1 MPTPNRFVLLG
12 RVVTMDDAFTVVDD
26 GALYVDANHV
36 AAVLPA
42 KAPPPAGFENAL
54 RVRTGGTLYPGLIDI
69 HNHLSYNA
77 LRLWRVPQ
85 RFDNRA
91 QWARHR
97 EYAQLVTGPMGV
109 LGRSDDPEILPAL
122 VTYVECKCLF
132 GGTTTSQGIA
142 LASNAGV
149 RAYYKGSIRV
159 VEGASQPGM
168 PRANSHIADVATR
181 EWPNFFGDLQ
191 DATCLLLH
199 LSEGLGPSARQH
211 FLHLR
216 GPEDK
221 WAILEALAGIH
232 CGGLEADDFG
242 ILAANQGTMVW
253 SPLSNLL
260 LYGGTANVKSAK
272 EHGVTMALGPDW
284 SPTGSKN
291 LLGEL
296 KVAKLVSQSQGDL
309 FSDRDVVSMVTRNPA
324 KILKWTTAVG
334 SLEPGKRADVL
345 VVRGAKDD
353 PYASLIA
360 ASESHVDLVV
370 IDGLPRFGSTKLMRA
385 LGSDGEHVTIS
396 GNLKLANIGGGQP
409 SVVKTLPISDAK
421 SILSKALR
429 DLPKANDGLPPQKP
443 RAASDEPTWYL
454 ALDEETSDAQALS
467 GSGDAGG
474 LGFPGELAAAAPPL
488 PFVALELDPI
498 SMSDDGKFLETIG
511 MQPNLPDFVRRGLPK
526 FF

>member
-1 MPTPNRFVLLG
+1 MPTIPEKFVLWG
-12 RVVTMDDAFTVVDD
+12 RIVTMDDASTVIDD
-26 GALYVDANHV
+26 GALYVEGNRI
-36 AAVLPA
+36 AAVLPT
-42 KAPPPAGFENAL
+42 KAPVPAGFENAV
-54 RVRTGGTLYPGLIDI
+54 RVRTSGTLFPGLIDM

-91 QWARHR
+91 QWGRHR

-109 LGRSDDPEILPAL
+109 LGRSDDPQILPAL

-168 PRANSHIADVATR
+168 PRANSHIADVAAR
-181 EWPNFFGDLQ
+181 EWPHFFGDLQ
-191 DATCLLLH
+191 EATCLLLH
-199 LSEGLGPSARQH
+199 LSEGIGPTARQH
-211 FLHLR
+211 FLHLK
-216 GPEDK
+216 GPEEK

-232 CGGLEADDFG
+232 CGGLDADDFG
-242 ILAANQGTMVW
+242 VLAKNQGTMVW

-260 LYGGTANVKSAK
+260 LYGGTANVRSAK

-291 LLGEL
+291 VLGEL
-296 KVAKLVSQSQGDL
+296 KIAKLVSENQKDL
-309 FSDRDVVSMVTRNPA
+309 FSDRDIVAMATRNPA
-324 KILKWTTAVG
+324 KMLKWNTAVG
-334 SLEPGKRADVL
+334 SLEAGKRADVL

-360 ASESHVDLVV
+360 ASESHVDLVL

-385 LGSDGEHVTIS
+385 LGSDGEQLTIS
-396 GNLKLANIGGGQP
+396 GNLKLANMGGGQP

-421 SILSKALR
+421 SVLSHALR
-429 DLPKANDGLPPQKP
+429 DLPKANDPTPRPP
-443 RAASDEPTWYL
+443 RAASDEPVWYL
-454 ALDEETSDAQALS
+454 ALDEETADAQRAARAPD
-467 GSGDAGG
+467 GEF
-474 LGFPGELAAAAPPL
+474 GFPGAFAAAPPL
-488 PFVALELDPI
+488 PFIPLDLDPI
-498 SMSDDGKFLETIG
+498 TMADDGKFLDTIG
-511 MQPNLPDFVRRGLPK
+511 LQPNLPDFVKRGLPR

>member
-1 MPTPNRFVLLG
+1 MTPERYVLLG

-26 GALYVDANHV
+26 GALYVEGNHI
-36 AAVLPA
+36 AAVQPS
-42 KAPPPAGFENAL
+42 KAPAPVGFENAL
-54 RVRTGGTLYPGLIDI
+54 RVRTSGTLYPGLIDI

-132 GGTTTSQGIA
+132 GGTTTSQGIS

-168 PRANSHIADVATR
+168 PRANSHIADVAMR

-191 DATCLLLH
+191 EATCLLLH

-211 FLHLR
+211 FLHLK
-216 GPEDK
+216 GPEEK
-221 WAILEALAGIH
+221 WAILETLAGIH
-232 CGGLEADDFG
+232 CGGLEADDFL
-242 ILAANQGTMVW
+242 ILAQNQGTMVW

-291 LLGEL
+291 VLGEL
-296 KVAKLVSQSQGDL
+296 KVAKLVSESQRDL
-309 FSDRDVVSMVTRNPA
+309 FSDRDIVAMATKNPA
-324 KILKWTTAVG
+324 KMLKWSTAVG
-334 SLEPGKRADVL
+334 SLEAGKRADVL
-345 VVRGAKDD
+345 VVRGAKGD

-360 ASESHVDLVV
+360 AAESHVDLVV
-370 IDGLPRFGSTKLMRA
+370 IDGRPRFGSTKLMRA

-396 GNLKLANIGGGQP
+396 GNLKLANTDGDQP
-409 SVVKTLPISDAK
+409 SVVKKLPISDAK

-429 DLPKANDGLPPQKP
+429 DLPKANDGLPPRAP
-443 RAASDEPTWYL
+443 RAASDEPVWYL
-454 ALDEETSDAQALS
+454 ALDEEDA
-467 GSGDAGG
+467 DARTISRSPDGIDDM
-474 LGFPGELAAAAPPL
+474 GFPGAFAAAPPL
-488 PFVALELDPI
+488 PFIALELDPI
-498 SMSDDGKFLETIG
+498 SMADDGKFLDTIG
-511 MQPNLPDFVRRGLPK
+511 LQPNLPDFVKRGLPK
-526 FF
+526 FY